1 MTHKYGSPVLNF
13 MLLRA
18 DGCSYYGHAEVE
30 KLASVNNIH
39 LRTGCFCN
47 SGACHKQLGITLADL
62 KDHVAA
68 GKTCGD
74 DLDLIKGRPTG
85 SIRISFG
92 YMSTIEDA
100 NLFLT
105 FIATSFQEN
114 GPPDPALVR
123 IAAGSST
130 DAVAE
135 LQAAAAA
142 ATVTK
147 ALGESTA
154 IVDGTV
160 ASSVACDG
168 AAVSDALD
176 NIIGADPLGT
186 ATSSGTT
193 TATTTASVTVSTLND
208 LREHGKNDV
217 VYKDDHDSWEASVLE
232 LGAADRNRFCEKH
245 DLSDLATS
253 NLKKASRLHKQ
264 RIASR
269 LHKQNVAKSRQA
281 PGAAAVVAELN
292 ADSSGSNSISDGAVV
307 SGTIAGEKV
316 ATETRVTES
325 STSALGNSITTAT
338 TTAATSMTDE
348 GSGSAVRLETIAV
361 FPVKS
366 CKAFNALSWEIGPT
380 GLAYDRNWLVLDQYG
395 SCITQK
401 QVPKMC
407 LICPTIDLAAGTLE
421 LSAPAAGMI
430 KSVAVPLEQP
440 TGIGGAGGGSMAGGT
455 TRICR
460 ARVCFD
466 IVNGVDCGDEVSEWL
481 TNVVG
486 KPCRLVRQLKG
497 QEGQRR
503 CRLDQES
510 AVNSSDLQRIGGG
523 ATGVESYG
531 GARDPGNDCS
541 KSPEG
546 NTDAESDDDEEEDAE
561 DEGNTM
567 AIVGNGGKNGDV
579 GASKGESQRL
589 LLAPPLA
596 FANESQFLLTSEMSM
611 ENVRQ
616 YKRNRNGAPL
626 TAGGRHADGSIP
638 VDRFR
643 GNLVIA
649 GGVAF
654 QEDSWRKVR
663 IGTQV
668 FKVSAA
674 ITPAFS

>member
-74 DLDLIKGRPTG
+74 DLDLIEGRPTG

-160 ASSVACDG
+160 ASSAACDG

-208 LREHGKNDV
+208 LREHGQNDV

-245 DLSDLATS
+245 NLSDLATS

-264 RIASR
+264 RKASR
-269 LHKQNVAKSRQA
+269 LHKRNVAKSRRESKNLIDTSVGFGNLQ
-281 PGAAAVVAELN
+281 PQKSQVDCTN
-292 ADSSGSNSISDGAVV
+292 K
-307 SGTIAGEKV
+307 EKQ
-316 ATETRVTES
+316 TKCCEIETRV
-325 STSALGNSITTAT
+325 
-338 TTAATSMTDE
+338 
-348 GSGSAVRLETIAV
+348 
-361 FPVKS
+361 
-366 CKAFNALSWEIGPT
+366 
-380 GLAYDRNWLVLDQYG
+380 
-395 SCITQK
+395 
-401 QVPKMC
+401 
-407 LICPTIDLAAGTLE
+407 
-421 LSAPAAGMI
+421 
-430 KSVAVPLEQP
+430 
-440 TGIGGAGGGSMAGGT
+440 
-455 TRICR
+455 
-460 ARVCFD
+460 
-466 IVNGVDCGDEVSEWL
+466 
-481 TNVVG
+481 
-486 KPCRLVRQLKG
+486 
-497 QEGQRR
+497 
-503 CRLDQES
+503 
-510 AVNSSDLQRIGGG
+510 
-523 ATGVESYG
+523 
-531 GARDPGNDCS
+531 
-541 KSPEG
+541 
-546 NTDAESDDDEEEDAE
+546 
-561 DEGNTM
+561 
-567 AIVGNGGKNGDV
+567 
-579 GASKGESQRL
+579 
-589 LLAPPLA
+589 
-596 FANESQFLLTSEMSM
+596 
-611 ENVRQ
+611 
-616 YKRNRNGAPL
+616 
-626 TAGGRHADGSIP
+626 
-638 VDRFR
+638 
-643 GNLVIA
+643 
-649 GGVAF
+649 
-654 QEDSWRKVR
+654 
-663 IGTQV
+663 
-668 FKVSAA
+668 
-674 ITPAFS
+674 

>member
-1 MTHKYGSPVLNF
+1 

-47 SGACHKQLGITLADL
+47 SGACHKQLGIMLADL

-74 DLDLIKGRPTG
+74 DLDLIEGRPTG

-130 DAVAE
+130 DAVTE

-142 ATVTK
+142 ATATK

-160 ASSVACDG
+160 DSSVACDG
-168 AAVSDALD
+168 AAA
-176 NIIGADPLGT
+176 A
-186 ATSSGTT
+186 A
-193 TATTTASVTVSTLND
+193 AA
-208 LREHGKNDV
+208 
-217 VYKDDHDSWEASVLE
+217 EASE
-232 LGAADRNRFCEKH
+232 
-245 DLSDLATS
+245 
-253 NLKKASRLHKQ
+253 
-264 RIASR
+264 
-269 LHKQNVAKSRQA
+269 A
-281 PGAAAVVAELN
+281 PGAAAGVAELN
-292 ADSSGSNSISDGAVV
+292 ADSSGSNSISDRAVV
-307 SGTIAGEKV
+307 SGTIVGEKV
-316 ATETRVTES
+316 AAETRVTES

-421 LSAPAAGMI
+421 LSAPAAGMS

-546 NTDAESDDDEEEDAE
+546 NTESDDDEEEDAE

-654 QEDSWRKVR
+654 QEDRWRKVR

-674 ITPAFS
+674 VTPAFS